1 MSDRVDQLL
10 AEILKFRSDRD
21 WEKFHT
27 PRNLAISISLEA
39 AELLENFQWQVGE
52 EPITPEVRENASKEM
67 ADIFIYLLSM
77 SHDLGIDLI
86 EAATK
91 KLEEGHASISR
102 REIKRI
108 LEEIYRI
115 YIRSTHPP
123 VALSSQNQTS
133 L

>member
-1 MSDRVDQLL
+1 MSDKIDRLL
-10 AEILKFRSDRD
+10 DEILKFRRDRD

-52 EPITPEVRENASKEM
+52 EPITPAIKERAAKEI

-91 KLEEGHASISR
+91 KLEESHARYPVEKSR
-102 REIKRI
+102 G
-108 LEEIYRI
+108 
-115 YIRSTHPP
+115 
-123 VALSSQNQTS
+123 SSKKYSELT
-133 L
+133 

>member
-52 EPITPEVRENASKEM
+52 ESITPEVIENASKET
-67 ADIFIYLLSM
+67 ADIFICLLSM

-91 KLEEGHASISR
+91 KLDTSKARYPIEKSKG
-102 REIKRI
+102 
-108 LEEIYRI
+108 
-115 YIRSTHPP
+115 
-123 VALSSQNQTS
+123 SSKKYTEFT
-133 L
+133 